1 MRPLPL
7 PFDNGRTT
15 NRAPNGAPLEHADTL
30 SLIERSDVDRNQ
42 YSIGD
47 MQFRTR
53 ATSLRA
59 LIPYRLAGRLNEMR
73 RVDVPFRRR
82 ATNSFPFAGRALSR
96 APRPA
101 ADPLYPI

>member
-15 NRAPNGAPLEHADTL
+15 NGAPLEHADTL

-47 MQFRTR
+47 MQFRSR

-59 LIPYRLAGRLNEMR
+59 PIPYRLAGRLNEMR
-73 RVDVPFRRR
+73 RVDVSFSQR
-82 ATNSFPFAGRALSR
+82 ATNSFPFAGLACRRARR
-96 APRPA
+96 A
-101 ADPLYPI
+101 